1 MATNGIVKGLDLAN
15 TTIPMKPCSG
25 CAFGKHQRSPF
36 PTGRLRATYP
46 GEMIHSDLCGPM
58 EKATPK
64 GSLYYVIFID
74 DFSGMRF
81 IAFLKLKSEAAISF
95 QNLIHRIRG
104 ETGNLVRVFRTDN
117 GGEWS
122 SHEFAD

>member
-1 MATNGIVKGLDLAN
+1 
-15 TTIPMKPCSG
+15 
-25 CAFGKHQRSPF
+25 
-36 PTGRLRATYP
+36 
-46 GEMIHSDLCGPM
+46 M

-95 QNLIHRIRG
+95 
-104 ETGNLVRVFRTDN
+104 
-117 GGEWS
+117 
-122 SHEFAD
+122 